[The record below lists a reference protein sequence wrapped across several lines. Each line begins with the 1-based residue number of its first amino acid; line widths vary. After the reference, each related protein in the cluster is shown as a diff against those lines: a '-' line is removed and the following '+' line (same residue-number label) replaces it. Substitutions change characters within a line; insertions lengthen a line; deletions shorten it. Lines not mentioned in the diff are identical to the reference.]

1 MQSLHIFGGIPFFR
15 FDVSDSFLLSREFL
29 DISEIFGI
37 GQQNIATVY
46 KIFIIVLELTPEIT
60 RLSSIES
67 QPKNVVV
74 VFVYCC
80 SFFCYCYY
88 FKFSQNLVSNS
99 WDIFVVVVAF
109 VLLLLMLMMRMLM
122 FLLLFYPKNL
132 PLKVCS
138 KSGQ

>member
-1 MQSLHIFGGIPFFR
+1 MEAASFFR

-67 QPKNVVV
+67 QPKKVVV
-74 VFVYCC
+74 V
-80 SFFCYCYY
+80 
-88 FKFSQNLVSNS
+88 
-99 WDIFVVVVAF
+99 VV
-109 VLLLLMLMMRMLM
+109 L
-122 FLLLFYPKNL
+122 
-132 PLKVCS
+132 
-138 KSGQ
+138 